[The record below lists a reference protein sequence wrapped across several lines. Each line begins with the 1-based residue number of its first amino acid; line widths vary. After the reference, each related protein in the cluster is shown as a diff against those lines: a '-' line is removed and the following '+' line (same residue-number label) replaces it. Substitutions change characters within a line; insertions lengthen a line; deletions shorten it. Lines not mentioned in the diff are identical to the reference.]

1 MAFEV
6 QGNALKSTL
15 YIVATP
21 IGNLDDITLR
31 ALSVLKEVDVV
42 AAEDTRHTLKLLN
55 HFGISKPL
63 LSYWGEKEK
72 VKSKE
77 VLGRLRNG
85 ESVALVSD
93 AGTPGISDPGAVL
106 IREALAEGI
115 EVVPVPG
122 PSALVA
128 ALSVSGLPTETFTFV
143 GFLPSKKNQRGRVLK
158 DLSLEAATLVFYES
172 PHRLVDTLI
181 DMEEAFGGE
190 REVALTKELTKVHET
205 VLRGMLADVLDELE
219 DATIAGEYV
228 IIVKGKDKGHVSAEE
243 ALEEVMALIKKG
255 MGRKEAAKT
264 VAGQYGLSSKEL
276 YDGSLKK

>member
-1 MAFEV
+1 M
-6 QGNALKSTL
+6 
-15 YIVATP
+15 ATP

-143 GFLPSKKNQRGRVLK
+143 GFLPSKKNQRKQILK
-158 DLSLEAATLVFYES
+158 DLSLESATLVFYES
-172 PHRLVDTLI
+172 PHRVVDTLI
-181 DMEEAFGGE
+181 DMEEAFGKE
-190 REVALTKELTKVHET
+190 REAALTKELTKVHET
-205 VLRGMLADVLDELE
+205 VLRGTLSEVLDELE
-219 DATIAGEYV
+219 ETTIAGEYV
-228 IIVKGKDKGHVSAEE
+228 IIVKGRDKGHVSAEE

-264 VAGQYGLSSKEL
+264 VASQYGLSSKEL